1 MQYQHLLD
9 LTKKILQKSGL
20 PIAKAFVV
28 AETLI
33 EAELLG
39 HRTHGLQLLEA
50 YISELENGGMQKQGK
65 PVILNKKAAVQ
76 VWDGRYLPG
85 PWLVNKAIDVAIKKA
100 KIYGTATIVIQK
112 SHHIA
117 CLAAYLERVTQ
128 QNLMILLACSDPM
141 NKTVAPFG
149 GVTGVY
155 SPNPL
160 AIGIPT
166 SSDPIMIDVSM
177 STTSNGLVV
186 MKKNQNEKLP
196 SEWLLKPNGEPTNN
210 PNTFFEN
217 PPATILP
224 LGGMDTGYKG
234 FGLGIM
240 VEAMTNALSGFG
252 RAEHP
257 TRWSGSV
264 FLQILDPE
272 LFGGLNYF
280 AKEMDYFKQESLKST
295 PIRAENP
302 VRLPGAKGLVLK
314 KKQLENGVELNA
326 GTIKSLEK
334 LAEKFRYKLT

>member
-9 LTKKILQKSGL
+9 LTKKILQKTGL

-39 HRTHGLQLLEA
+39 HITHGLQLLEA

>member
-1 MQYQHLLD
+1 MKYQHLLD

-65 PVILNKKAAVQ
+65 PVILNKKVAVQ

-85 PWLVNKAIDVAIKKA
+85 PWLVNKAINVAIKKA
-100 KIYGTATIVIQK
+100 KTYGTATIVIQK

-117 CLAAYLERVTQ
+117 CLAAYLERATQ

-166 SSDPIMIDVSM
+166 SSDPILIDVSM
-177 STTSNGLVV
+177 STTSNGFVA

-224 LGGMDTGYKG
+224 LGGMDAGYKG

-252 RAEHP
+252 RAENP
-257 TRWSGSV
+257 KRWGGSV
-264 FLQILDPE
+264 FLQILDPD
-272 LFGGLNYF
+272 LFGGLDF
-280 AKEMDYFKQESLKST
+280 FTKEMDYFKQESLKSS
-295 PIRAENP
+295 PINAENP
-302 VRLPGAKGLVLK
+302 IRLPGAKGLALK

-334 LAEKFRYKLT
+334 LGGKFKLDFF